1 MICKNGLYQK
11 LVDKINGKEEK
22 EMVPREL
29 FERELTELMDQI
41 EEMSAMIK
49 TDYRNLNEAIQ
60 IKDEESIR
68 IIIENNKSFYKMKKQ
83 IEDQCL
89 KVITKQQPVATDLRM
104 VSSVLKIVSDM
115 ERVGDHAGDIGELIL
130 RNGIQELDLF
140 SVHIKGMINA
150 AIELFSNAIDAFL
163 HSDSMA
169 AKQAIEDDDIVDE
182 LFNKVKV
189 DIINGLKKESG
200 KEDEYIDMLMLA
212 KYLEKIGDHGVNIAK
227 WQLFRANGEMM

>member
-1 MICKNGLYQK
+1 
-11 LVDKINGKEEK
+11 
-22 EMVPREL
+22 MVPREL
-29 FERELTELMDQI
+29 FERELTELMNQI

-49 TDYRNLNEAIQ
+49 ADYRNLNEAIQ
-60 IKDEESIR
+60 VKDEESIQ

-89 KVITKQQPVATDLRM
+89 KVITKQQPVATDLRL

-130 RNGIQELDLF
+130 RIKGNDLKEY
-140 SVHIKGMINA
+140 SVHIEGMITA
-150 AIELFSNAIDAFL
+150 AMELFSSAIDAFV
-163 HSDSMA
+163 HSDSKTA
-169 AKQAIEDDDIVDE
+169 EQAIQDDDIIDE

-200 KEDEYIDMLMLA
+200 REDEYIDMLMLA

-227 WQLFRANGEMM
+227 WQLFRGNGEMM

>member
-1 MICKNGLYQK
+1 MEKK
-11 LVDKINGKEEK
+11 PLVFKTKRKEEEK
-22 EMVPREL
+22 MVPREL
-29 FERELTELMDQI
+29 FERELEELMDQI
-41 EEMSAMIK
+41 EEMGAMIK
-49 TDYRNLNEAIQ
+49 AEYKNLNEAIA
-60 IKDEESIR
+60 IKDAGVIST
-68 IIIENNKSFYKMKKQ
+68 IIENNKSFYKMKKR

-89 KVITKQQPVATDLRM
+89 KVITKQQPVASDLRM

-115 ERVGDHAGDIGELIL
+115 ERVGDHAADIGELVL
-130 RNGIQELDLF
+130 RNGMQELDLF
-140 SVHIKGMINA
+140 SVHLKGMISA
-150 AIELFSNAIDAFL
+150 AMELFSNAIDAFV
-163 HSDSMA
+163 HSDNGA
-169 AKQAIEDDDIVDE
+169 ASQAITDDDIVDD

>member
-1 MICKNGLYQK
+1 
-11 LVDKINGKEEK
+11 
-22 EMVPREL
+22 MVPREL
-29 FERELTELMDQI
+29 FERELTELVNQI

-49 TDYRNLNEAIQ
+49 TDYDNLKEAIQ

-89 KVITKQQPVATDLRM
+89 KVITKQQPIASDLRM

-115 ERVGDHAGDIGELIL
+115 ERVGDHAGDIGELVL
-130 RNGIQELDLF
+130 RNGIQELDRF
-140 SVHIKGMINA
+140 SVHLNGMITA
-150 AIELFSNAIDAFL
+150 ALELFSASIDAFVKA
-163 HSDSMA
+163 DSQA
-169 AKQAIEDDDIVDE
+169 AIQAVKDDDIVDE
-182 LFNKVKV
+182 LFNKVKI

-227 WQLFRANGEMM
+227 WQLFRTNGEMM

>member
-1 MICKNGLYQK
+1 
-11 LVDKINGKEEK
+11 
-22 EMVPREL
+22 MVPREL
-29 FERELTELMDQI
+29 FERELTELMNQI

-49 TDYRNLNEAIQ
+49 TDYDNLKEAIQ

-89 KVITKQQPVATDLRM
+89 KVITKQQPIASDLRM

-115 ERVGDHAGDIGELIL
+115 ERVGDHAGDIGELVL
-130 RNGIQELDLF
+130 RNGIQELDRF
-140 SVHIKGMINA
+140 SVHLNGMITA
-150 AIELFSNAIDAFL
+150 ALELFSASIDAFVKA
-163 HSDSMA
+163 DSQA
-169 AKQAIEDDDIVDE
+169 AIQAVKDDDIVDE
-182 LFNKVKV
+182 LFNKVKI

-200 KEDEYIDMLMLA
+200 KEDEYIDMLMIA

-227 WQLFRANGEMM
+227 WQLFRTNGEMM

>member
-1 MICKNGLYQK
+1 
-11 LVDKINGKEEK
+11 
-22 EMVPREL
+22 MVPREL
-29 FERELTELMDQI
+29 FERELTELMNRI

-49 TDYRNLNEAIQ
+49 TDYDNLKEAIQ

-89 KVITKQQPVATDLRM
+89 KVITKQQPIASDLRM

-115 ERVGDHAGDIGELIL
+115 ERVGDHAGDIGELVL
-130 RNGIQELDLF
+130 RNGIQELDRF
-140 SVHIKGMINA
+140 SVHLNGMITA
-150 AIELFSNAIDAFL
+150 ALELFSASIDAFVKA
-163 HSDSMA
+163 DSQA
-169 AKQAIEDDDIVDE
+169 AIQAVKDDDIVDE
-182 LFNKVKV
+182 LFNKVKI

-227 WQLFRANGEMM
+227 WQLFRTNGEMM

>member
-1 MICKNGLYQK
+1 
-11 LVDKINGKEEK
+11 
-22 EMVPREL
+22 MVPREL
-29 FERELTELMDQI
+29 FERELTELMNQI

-49 TDYRNLNEAIQ
+49 TDYDNLKEAIQ

-89 KVITKQQPVATDLRM
+89 KVITKQQPIASDLRM

-115 ERVGDHAGDIGELIL
+115 ERVGDHAGDIGELVL
-130 RNGIQELDLF
+130 RNGIQELDRF
-140 SVHIKGMINA
+140 SVHLNGMITA
-150 AIELFSNAIDAFL
+150 ALELFSASIDAFVKA
-163 HSDSMA
+163 DSQA
-169 AKQAIEDDDIVDE
+169 AIQAVKDDDIVDE
-182 LFNKVKV
+182 LFNKVKI

-227 WQLFRANGEMM
+227 WQLFRTNGEMM